1 MAKAPAK
8 PATVKA
14 AAKKAP
20 SKPTKKAV
28 VVDIEK
34 TTEDALAKLRALDIE
49 YGLQADIE
57 WCLGSY
63 RADKNPIGLF
73 DMISRALTIFKVEL
87 QKKTKGVNAKLIAE
101 LEKALAS
108 K

>member
-8 PATVKA
+8 PAAAKA
-14 AAKKAP
+14 PAKKAP
-20 SKPTKKAV
+20 SKPKVKTV
-28 VVDIEK
+28 GVDIEK
-34 TTEDALAKLRALDIE
+34 TTEDALAKLRALDID

-63 RADKNPIGLF
+63 RADKNPIGLL
-73 DMISRALTIFKVEL
+73 DMINRVLAVFKAEL
-87 QKKTKGVNAKLIAE
+87 QKKTKGVNAKLIAD

>member
-8 PATVKA
+8 PVVAKA
-14 AAKKAP
+14 PAKKVP
-20 SKPTKKAV
+20 SKPKKKAV

-34 TTEDALAKLRALDIE
+34 TTEDALAKLKALDIE

-63 RADKNPIGLF
+63 RADKNPIGLL
-73 DMISRALTIFKVEL
+73 DMINRALTIFKAEL
-87 QKKTKGVNAKLIAE
+87 QKKTKGVNAKLIAD
-101 LEKALAS
+101 LEKALA

>member
-1 MAKAPAK
+1 MAKTTAKPVAVNAPAK
-8 PATVKA
+8 KTPVSPK
-14 AAKKAP
+14 AKK
-20 SKPTKKAV
+20 V
-28 VVDIEK
+28 VLEIDKV
-34 TTEDALAKLRALDIE
+34 TEDALAKLRALKIDLA
-49 YGLQADIE
+49 LQADIE

-73 DMISRALTIFKVEL
+73 DMISRALPVFKTEL
-87 QKKTKGVNAKLIAE
+87 QKKTKGVTAKLISE